1 LNETLP
7 RQQLEI
13 ILSSST
19 GVTAATLCWMD
30 SNEITSSLRL
40 RTQQLSGWQRVLVT
54 SLVDTDGQIVFKK
67 QTVMTQTKVMIF
79 IFFLL
84 EIGLLISTALC

>member
-7 RQQLEI
+7 WQQLEI

-30 SNEITSSLRL
+30 SNEITSSLRF

-54 SLVDTDGQIVFKK
+54 SLVDTNGQIVLTNGDDSNKSND
-67 QTVMTQTKVMIF
+67 IH
-79 IFFLL
+79 FFLL

>member
-1 LNETLP
+1 
-7 RQQLEI
+7 
-13 ILSSST
+13 
-19 GVTAATLCWMD
+19 MD